1 MGQLTGIRVLDLTRV
16 LSGPFCTQLLGD
28 MGAEIV
34 KVETP
39 DGDPVRA
46 QGTVI
51 DGFSWYFAS
60 FNRNKRSAV
69 LNLRKPEARAV
80 LAELIRRSD
89 VVVENYRP
97 GVLAEMGFG
106 WERLVE
112 LRPDI
117 VLCSI
122 SGFGQNGPYRDRPA
136 FDFVAQA
143 MSGFMSLNGRAEDPP
158 MRSGLPVSDLIAGL
172 YAAMG
177 ICAAL
182 VRRKET
188 GRPEHIDTA
197 MVDGLLSF
205 SAYAGVQV
213 LATGRQAPRLG
224 NDHPVVAPYGLFDT
238 ADGVIA
244 IAPANDE
251 IYGRLLRALD
261 LLHLNDVPEFATAAA
276 RFANRAQ
283 INAQVGARL
292 VQAPRAHWIETLNRA
307 GVPCAE
313 VKDLVQAFADPQ
325 TAAREMVL
333 EVPHPGHGTL
343 KMQGFPVKFR
353 EAPCAV
359 ARPAPDLGQ
368 HTEDVLAELGIDAH
382 GVARLRASGAIP
394 DRA

>member
-28 MGAEIV
+28 LGADV
-34 KVETP
+34 LKVETP

-46 QGTVI
+46 QGTMR

-60 FNRNKRSAV
+60 FNRNKRSIT

-80 LAELIRRSD
+80 LTELIRRSD
-89 VVVENYRP
+89 VIVENYRP

-106 WERLVE
+106 WERLIE
-112 LRPDI
+112 FKPDI

-158 MRSGLPVSDLIAGL
+158 MRSGLPISDLIAGL
-172 YAAMG
+172 YGALG
-177 ICAAL
+177 ISAAL
-182 VRRKET
+182 VRRRDT
-188 GRPEHIDTA
+188 GKPQHIDTA

-205 SAYAGVQV
+205 SAYAGTHV
-213 LATGRQAPRLG
+213 LATGEQAPRLG
-224 NDHPVVAPYGLFDT
+224 NDHPVVAPYGLFNT
-238 ADGVIA
+238 ADAVIA

-261 LLHLNDVPEFATAAA
+261 LVRLNDDPDFATAAA
-276 RFANRAQ
+276 RFANRAK
-283 INAQVGARL
+283 INAEIEARL
-292 VQAPRAHWIETLNRA
+292 VEQPRAYWIEMLNRA

-325 TAAREMVL
+325 TAARQMVL
-333 EVPHPGHGTL
+333 NVPHPGHGNVPMT
-343 KMQGFPVKFR
+343 GFPLKLR
-353 EAPCAV
+353 DEPCEI
-359 ARPAPDLGQ
+359 RLPAPDLGQ
-368 HTEDVLAELGIDAH
+368 HTTEVLSELGLDADA
-382 GVARLRASGAIP
+382 VARLRAAGALG
-394 DRA
+394 